1 MITPTLQ
8 IRKPRQKGAEV
19 FSCGHAAPEKAEPY
33 STYNVGSAPKAG
45 LLEIREELSWFTE
58 ATRFS
63 LGGRGVAGGTVRGAL
78 QPAAVGA
85 WWGFNKHRSTGFDS
99 GLIAPEIWL
108 LLRCET
114 SAGAPAKE
122 PGSWEASAKPHAL
135 GAPPR

>member
-33 STYNVGSAPKAG
+33 STHNVGSAPKAG

-63 LGGRGVAGGTVRGAL
+63 LGGWGVVGGNSEGCV
-78 QPAAVGA
+78 AASSSWCLVG
-85 WWGFNKHRSTGFDS
+85 
-99 GLIAPEIWL
+99 I
-108 LLRCET
+108 
-114 SAGAPAKE
+114 
-122 PGSWEASAKPHAL
+122 
-135 GAPPR
+135 